1 MVVVVAFLFRPIKC
15 QHFDSKKKYIYIH
28 KCTQHRFVSFRLHKI
43 KSMYTEPDS
52 HSLTHTRST
61 YAQTLTYEKSQLN
74 REYVTNNTPPKRTRT
89 LNFRR
94 KRWNI
99 TSIPNTNSKKEL
111 LIHHLGFFIFV
122 FR

>member
-15 QHFDSKKKYIYIH
+15 QHFDSKKNTFIS
-28 KCTQHRFVSFRLHKI
+28 TNARSTVLFRLHKI
-43 KSMYTEPDS
+43 KSMYTETDS

-94 KRWNI
+94 NRWNI